1 MEMTLS
7 IPALLFPAISLLM
20 LAYTNRFL
28 GLAAVIRR
36 LHGDYCAD
44 PKPIHLAQINHLR
57 YRIQLV
63 RAMQF
68 FGIASLLLCTLCMF
82 FLFKDMQ
89 VAGKWFFSIALI
101 LMIASLLISLIEIFI
116 SVGTLDM
123 LLEDIE
129 KEKPSGI
136 GSHK

>member
-1 MEMTLS
+1 MC
-7 IPALLFPAISLLM
+7 
-20 LAYTNRFL
+20 
-28 GLAAVIRR
+28 IR
-36 LHGDYCAD
+36 DS
-44 PKPIHLAQINHLR
+44 
-57 YRIQLV
+57 
-63 RAMQF
+63 
-68 FGIASLLLCTLCMF
+68 ASLLLCTLCMF

-89 VAGKWFFSIALI
+89 VAGKLFFSIALI

>member
-1 MEMTLS
+1 MAMTLNV
-7 IPALLFPAISLLM
+7 PALLFPAVSLLM
-20 LAYTNRFL
+20 LAYTNKFL

-36 LHGDYCAD
+36 LHADYRAD

-57 YRIQLV
+57 RRIQLV

-68 FGIASLLLCTLCMF
+68 LGIASLLFCTLCMF
-82 FLFKDMQ
+82 FLFKGLQ
-89 VAGKWFFSIALI
+89 VAGQFVFALALI
-101 LMIASLLISLIEIFI
+101 LMIGSLVISLIEVFI

-129 KEKPSGI
+129 KENRSK
-136 GSHK
+136 

>member
-1 MEMTLS
+1 MEMNLN

-20 LAYTNRFL
+20 LAYTNKFL

-36 LHGDYCAD
+36 LHDDYRAK
-44 PKPIHLAQINHLR
+44 PSPIHLAQINHLR
-57 YRIQLV
+57 HRIQLV

-82 FLFKDMQ
+82 FLFKGMPI
-89 VAGKWFFSIALI
+89 AGQFAFAIGLV
-101 LMIASLLISLIEIFI
+101 LMIVSLIISLIEIYI

-123 LLEDIE
+123 LLADIE
-129 KEKPSGI
+129 KESKN
-136 GSHK
+136 

>member
-1 MEMTLS
+1 MTLN
-7 IPALLFPAISLLM
+7 IPALLFPAVSLLM

-36 LHGDYCAD
+36 LHADYCAD
-44 PKPIHLAQINHLR
+44 PRPIHLAQIKHLR

-82 FLFKDMQ
+82 FLFKDMHA
-89 VAGKWFFSIALI
+89 AGKFVFSIALI
-101 LMIASLLISLIEIFI
+101 LMIVSLVISLIEIFI

-136 GSHK
+136 GSLT

>member
-1 MEMTLS
+1 MTLS

-57 YRIQLV
+57 HRIQLV

>member
-1 MEMTLS
+1 MEMTLN
-7 IPALLFPAISLLM
+7 IPALLFPAVSLLM
-20 LAYTNRFL
+20 LAYTNKFL

-36 LHGDYCAD
+36 LHEDYRAD

-57 YRIQLV
+57 WRIQLV

-82 FLFKDMQ
+82 FLFKG
-89 VAGKWFFSIALI
+89 VETAGQWVFAGALI
-101 LMIASLLISLIEIFI
+101 LMIISLVISLIEIYI

-123 LLEDIE
+123 LLQDIE
-129 KEKPSGI
+129 KENRSQ
-136 GSHK
+136 